1 MGEEGLPFSP
11 PHLSFFLVLSLPLSP
26 SLSFSLLFL
35 FLCLSPA
42 PLVPARSCSR
52 IFFFLIS
59 LMSLLLSLSLLNP
72 SPAILRQVLAAVALG
87 GNIYTSSNP
96 AGDGNNNWALR
107 RDAGARQWV
116 NIGMNAAGTKLAANA
131 FGNYIYTSTV
141 SFCFVLLFSSFV
153 RERIEAS
160 TLPKEKTW
168 DSRRADTF
176 HPCPRNSP
184 FSFPTLKSFFI
195 STTQQDGGIIW

>member
-1 MGEEGLPFSP
+1 M
-11 PHLSFFLVLSLPLSP
+11 HLLF
-26 SLSFSLLFL
+26 SFSLEGVLRS
-35 FLCLSPA
+35 LSA
-42 PLVPARSCSR
+42 LVPLVS
-52 IFFFLIS
+52 LIS
-59 LMSLLLSLSLLNP
+59 FIPLFSLF
-72 SPAILRQVLAAVALG
+72 AVLQQQFFAATVAAG